1 MDLHK
6 ILGNVLHLQHVAGIL
21 TFIHKGGIA
30 MDDALRAL
38 GVVARALDSI
48 ANIEFRNLELTRGQY
63 LYIVRIQEQAGII
76 QEQLV
81 DLLKIDRATVARSV
95 QKLVRQG
102 LVTKKTSAANHKAQ
116 QLYLTPAGEE
126 AADFIQRE
134 NKYSLGR
141 ALSGM
146 SAEEQATL
154 TRLLN
159 QMEVNIDADWH
170 DVKAG
175 KTRQY

>member
-1 MDLHK
+1 
-6 ILGNVLHLQHVAGIL
+6 
-21 TFIHKGGIA
+21 

-38 GVVARALDSI
+38 GIVARALDSI
-48 ANIEFRNLELTRGQY
+48 ANIEFRNLDLTRGQY
-63 LYIVRIQEQAGII
+63 LYIVRIQEQPGII

-102 LVTKKTSAANHKAQ
+102 LVAKQTAAANHKAQ
-116 QLYLTPAGEE
+116 QLYLTPAGED
-126 AADFIQRE
+126 AAAFIQRE

-159 QMEVNIDADWH
+159 QMESNIAADWR